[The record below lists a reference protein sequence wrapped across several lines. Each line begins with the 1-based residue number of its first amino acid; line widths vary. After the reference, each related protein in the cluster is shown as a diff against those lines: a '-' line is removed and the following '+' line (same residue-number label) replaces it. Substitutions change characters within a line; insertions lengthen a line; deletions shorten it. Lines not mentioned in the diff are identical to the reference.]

1 MLDSQKRIAVAF
13 VLGAVLIAGSFYV
26 SRQNTLAQSSQEGE
40 VVVGERSYIM
50 VDDANENG
58 LPDWQDA
65 LQKRELFISD
75 ESASSTYE
83 QPETVTGKFALS
95 FFEDVIRSKNYGA
108 FGETPEE
115 LIERATKEL
124 ASEAYDELLSR
135 KDIEHTLVGAD
146 TQQLRAYGNHIAM
159 ILTSQN
165 TGEDN
170 EAIILQDS
178 LRYDDTERLQDLDPI
193 IAAYTIMAKQLLEV
207 SVPEEYVPLHLNLLN
222 AVNAVREDIKG
233 MRKLYDDPLYT
244 FLRVK
249 RYQDDVLG
257 MFNATMDLYNTL
269 YTEDKVRW
277 GSDEPASRIITFTQ

>member
-26 SRQNTLAQSSQEGE
+26 SRQNTLAQTSKDGE
-40 VVVGERSYIM
+40 VVVGERSYIT
-50 VDDANENG
+50 VADANDNG

-65 LQKRELFISD
+65 LQKRELFISS
-75 ESASSTYE
+75 ESASSTYQ

-115 LIERATKEL
+115 LIERATNEL

-135 KDIEHTLVGAD
+135 KDIEHTLAGAD
-146 TQQLRAYGNHIAM
+146 TQELRAYGNHVAM

-178 LRYDDTERLQDLDPI
+178 LRYDDVERLQDLDPI

-207 SVPEEYVPLHLNLLN
+207 SVPEEYIPLHLNLLN

-269 YTEDKVRW
+269 YTQDKVRW
-277 GSDEPASRIITFTQ
+277 GSDEPATRIITFTQ

>member
-26 SRQNTLAQSSQEGE
+26 SRQNTLAQTSKDGE
-40 VVVGERSYIM
+40 VVVGERSYIT
-50 VDDANENG
+50 VADANDNG

-65 LQKRELFISD
+65 LQKRELFISS
-75 ESASSTYE
+75 ESASSTYQ

-115 LIERATKEL
+115 LIERATNEL

-135 KDIEHTLVGAD
+135 KDIEHTLAGAD
-146 TQQLRAYGNHIAM
+146 TQELRAYGNHVAM

-178 LRYDDTERLQDLDPI
+178 LRYDDVERLQDLDPI

-207 SVPEEYVPLHLNLLN
+207 SVPEEYIPLHLNLLN

-269 YTEDKVRW
+269 YTQDKVRW

>member
-13 VLGAVLIAGSFYV
+13 VLGAVLIAGSFYI
-26 SRQNTLAQSSQEGE
+26 SRQNTLAQESEEGTIT
-40 VVVGERSYIM
+40 VSDRNYIA
-50 VDDANENG
+50 VDDSNENG

-65 LQKRELFISD
+65 LQDRELVIT
-75 ESASSTYE
+75 EEHASSTYQ

-115 LIERATKEL
+115 LITRASEEL
-124 ASEAYDELLSR
+124 ASTAYDELLSA
-135 KDIEHTLVGAD
+135 KDITSIIAETD
-146 TQQLRAYGNHIAM
+146 TQGLRTYGNQIAL
-159 ILTSQN
+159 ILTSQD
-165 TGEDN
+165 TGADN

-178 LRYDDTERLQDLDPI
+178 LRYDDVERIKDLDPI
-193 IAAYTIMAKQLLEV
+193 IAAYTVMAKQLLEV
-207 SVPEEYVPLHLNLLN
+207 PVPKEYLPLHLNLLN

-257 MFNATMDLYNTL
+257 MFNATTDIYNTL
-269 YTEDKVRW
+269 YTQDKVRW
-277 GSDEPASRIITFTQ
+277 GSDEPATRLMKFSE